1 MRISPQDDLMNRL
14 LAPASR
20 PRIAPVCPSPKAKAE
35 AARVE
40 ALKALRHWGHLRAG
54 DIARLLWPHHRY
66 GEQMGQRLLRR
77 LEDGGEVVARLNA
90 IGTRSYVLTRRG
102 AAALDALNLDT
113 RHGLELCS
121 VGGATFIH
129 RALGTAFGLAKQAQG
144 FDAYGEHA
152 IAGGFAPV
160 SRDAL
165 AKRFKKLPDLLLVR
179 GDRVTWAEVEAS
191 AKPFREL
198 QACTRIASAVGQPIV
213 PGSSL
218 TLGGLMF
225 AFDASQ
231 GHGQRIV
238 RAARQQWNDKTTA
251 ERRVLAERVILAHLE
266 LGPFVRWKSMR
277 EQPLVL

>member
-20 PRIAPVCPSPKAKAE
+20 PRIAPASLSPKAKAE
-35 AARVE
+35 VARVE
-40 ALKALRHWGHLRAG
+40 ALKALRHWGHLRAN

-77 LEDGGEVVARLNA
+77 LEDRGEIAARLNA
-90 IGTRSYVLTRRG
+90 LGTRSYVLTRRG

-121 VGGATFIH
+121 VGGATFVH

-144 FDAYGEHA
+144 FHAYGEHA
-152 IAGGFAPV
+152 IAGGLAPA

-165 AKRFKKLPDLLLVR
+165 IKRFKKLPDLLLER
-179 GDRVTWAEVEAS
+179 GGQVIWCEVEAS
-191 AKPFREL
+191 AKPLREI
-198 QACTRIASAVGQPIV
+198 QACTRITSAVGHPLL
-213 PGSSL
+213 PGSGL
-218 TLGGLMF
+218 TLTGLTF
-225 AFDASQ
+225 VFDASQ

-238 RAARQQWNDKTTA
+238 RAARQQWSDRPVA
-251 ERRVLAERVILAHLE
+251 ERRVLAERVTLAHLE
-266 LGPFVRWKSMR
+266 LGPFIRWKGMR
-277 EQPLVL
+277 EQPLAL